1 MDDFLRDP
9 SRWNTANSLSVT
21 IMSLWAN
28 HSAALIP
35 HTVTRREDLRG
46 GEEGGDKD
54 GEEVR
59 DNRKGMREGG
69 GKDAQERGERRG
81 GAGESGGGWREGKG
95 WGEVL
100 FDERKQQ
107 PALGLS
113 RK

>member
-69 GKDAQERGERRG
+69 GRMHRREVRGEGERENQEEDGERGRG
-81 GAGESGGGWREGKG
+81 GGKSSLTRENSNQ
-95 WGEVL
+95 
-100 FDERKQQ
+100 R
-107 PALGLS
+107 
-113 RK
+113 